1 MLWKTFFQILWTNIC
16 RTLVG
21 ELRRMRQGAAP
32 ILQGESARVAVSL
45 DKIVAAMSVLSRTS
59 QLMGEWTSRVLV
71 SPLTWLAGIASHL
84 AEIQQ
89 ARATI

>member
-1 MLWKTFFQILWTNIC
+1 MPRRRSSGVRGRLTLWKTFFQILWTNIC

-59 QLMGEWTSRVLV
+59 QLMGEWTS
-71 SPLTWLAGIASHL
+71 PAYWFPH
-84 AEIQQ
+84 
-89 ARATI
+89 